1 MISKST
7 CFLSYIQVD
16 PLPIYFFPLMCF
28 VQKKKKKEKKGKEL
42 LCYRIIR
49 VPLSLFQIQRLHRDM
64 SLARMFL
71 TNLGRKITLRTS
83 DRKHK
88 LNHSEGQE
96 LCLKTWGLA
105 TSAGC

>member
-49 VPLSLFQIQRLHRDM
+49 VPLSLFQI
-64 SLARMFL
+64 
-71 TNLGRKITLRTS
+71 
-83 DRKHK
+83 
-88 LNHSEGQE
+88 
-96 LCLKTWGLA
+96 
-105 TSAGC
+105 